1 MCRVAVS
8 GLAGLLLTLGAQM
21 APAQAQMARTFV
33 SSVNGNDANDCGRL
47 TPCRTFQAAHDKTFP
62 DGEITVLDP
71 GGYGAVTIGKSIS
84 IVNDGVGEAGVLVSG
99 GAVGIEV
106 AAANAFVNL
115 RGITVQG
122 IGFGGGTGL
131 RLDNAFALTL
141 TNCVIRNHTG
151 NGIDYRPNFGGSL
164 AVSNSLV
171 ADNGGSGI
179 SVQPFGANPVTV
191 TLTRVEMYNNSH
203 DGFTIN
209 TQSATGAI
217 NGTVTD
223 SVAANNFQAG
233 FATRGASPG
242 GATVG
247 AVLVTRSVSS
257 NNRFGFLTEN
267 GSAQDFV
274 VGESVVTLNALGAA
288 SPSVRTY
295 GDNYSYLNSG
305 TNDLVPTHVFEQK
318 Q

>member
-164 AVSNSLV
+164 AVSNSLM

-209 TQSATGAI
+209 TQAATGAI

-274 VGESVVTLNALGAA
+274 VGESIVTLNALGAA

-295 GDNYSYLNSG
+295 GDNYSYFNSG